1 MAEWL
6 KASILKIDINT
17 FYHRFESYFI
27 YSLDSSVVEHRVEN
41 PWAMGSNP
49 ILDRKLKKL
58 SVMIKKYSVL
68 NRPISPHLTIYIPL
82 NSSVFS
88 IWHRFTAV
96 LLSFM
101 LIFFLSIFKFT
112 VICYPLWNIYLL
124 FNNFNIFM
132 LKAWTLNFFW
142 VFIIIIFFYHFL
154 NGLRHLY
161 WDIGFF
167 LTKKSII
174 YSAVLISII
183 ILIIMFSQIINLI

>member
-1 MAEWL
+1 
-6 KASILKIDINT
+6 
-17 FYHRFESYFI
+17 
-27 YSLDSSVVEHRVEN
+27 
-41 PWAMGSNP
+41 
-49 ILDRKLKKL
+49 
-58 SVMIKKYSVL
+58 MIKKYSVL